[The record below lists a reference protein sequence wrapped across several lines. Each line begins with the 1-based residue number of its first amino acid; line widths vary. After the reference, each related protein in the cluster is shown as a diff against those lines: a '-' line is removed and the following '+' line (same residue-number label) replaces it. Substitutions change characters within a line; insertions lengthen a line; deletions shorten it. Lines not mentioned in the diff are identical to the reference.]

1 MPVSK
6 KLSQLLDNMAPQE
19 RAEVEIFAA
28 FVIARRELK
37 TISVL
42 TDEIST
48 QELMQL
54 VMESGSFDWLDVSCE
69 DVYSV
74 RMVRQS
80 NGSANRKAR

>member
-28 FVIARRELK
+28 FVIARRSLQNF
-37 TISVL
+37 SVL

-48 QELMQL
+48 QELMRL
-54 VMESGSFDWLDVSCE
+54 VMDSGSFDWLDVSCE
-69 DVYSV
+69 DVYSSEDGEAV
-74 RMVRQS
+74 KWLS
-80 NGSANRKAR
+80 ES

>member
-19 RAEVEIFAA
+19 RAEVETFAA

-54 VMESGSFDWLDVSCE
+54 VMESGSFDWLDAICE
-69 DVYSV
+69 DVYSSEDGETV
-74 RMVRQS
+74 KWLS
-80 NGSANRKAR
+80 ES

>member
-69 DVYSV
+69 DVYSSEDGEAV
-74 RMVRQS
+74 KWLS
-80 NGSANRKAR
+80 ES

>member
-54 VMESGSFDWLDVSCE
+54 VMESGSFDWLDASCE
-69 DVYSV
+69 DVYSSEDGEAV
-74 RMVRQS
+74 KWLS
-80 NGSANRKAR
+80 ES

>member
-37 TISVL
+37 TISVP

-54 VMESGSFDWLDVSCE
+54 VMESGSFDWLDASCE
-69 DVYSV
+69 DVYSSEDGEAV
-74 RMVRQS
+74 KWLS
-80 NGSANRKAR
+80 ES